1 MLVKG
6 VPIGMLTW
14 FGTFEHVYIFYLEPQ
29 TYDENQIQILIV
41 KYIWTKVKIGVTNPN
56 YVYPVQMKYIIKH
69 ISIDMQKHVCWILLK
84 CMFNLSIAI
93 LVDVETS
100 VMWQIFWL
108 TFWLYDHFGLNGILY

>member
-41 KYIWTKVKIGVTNPN
+41 KYIEPKLKFESLIQIVFVLFKWN
-56 YVYPVQMKYIIKH
+56 
-69 ISIDMQKHVCWILLK
+69 IS
-84 CMFNLSIAI
+84 
-93 LVDVETS
+93 
-100 VMWQIFWL
+100 
-108 TFWLYDHFGLNGILY
+108 